1 VLGNEFCQFRF
12 LNTLII
18 KSVKV
23 PKTLNPKFLWQWAS
37 PVTRGTDVGRLR
49 GTHAAVVHPLHPL
62 AILVYG
68 GYGGVGSQ
76 WLDDLSILHTGILE
90 TTERKK
96 GELGKNLTQ

>member
-1 VLGNEFCQFRF
+1 
-12 LNTLII
+12 
-18 KSVKV
+18 
-23 PKTLNPKFLWQWAS
+23 LWQWAS

-96 GELGKNLTQ
+96 GESGKNLTQ